1 MTEKKEIPKMQ
12 AKPKETKEL
21 AKVQAKETPKVAKEV
36 KTVKENPT
44 TQTSAP
50 QSSYVY
56 IGKKGAMAYVLAV
69 VTQFGMGAK
78 EVIIKARGKSI
89 SRAVDVGEII
99 KNKDNTMKVVSINTA
114 TEEVV
119 IQDGRPLKV
128 SSIEIVI
135 GKN

>member
-1 MTEKKEIPKMQ
+1 MAEKKEPKVQ
-12 AKPKETKEL
+12 AKPKEVKEL
-21 AKVQAKETPKVAKEV
+21 KEVKVAKEAPKVQAKVAKETPV
-36 KTVKENPT
+36 AK
-44 TQTSAP
+44 TSAP
-50 QSSYVY
+50 QGSYVY

-69 VTQFGMGAK
+69 VTQFGMGAN

-89 SRAVDVGEII
+89 SRAVDVAEII

-119 IQDGRPLKV
+119 TQDGRPLKV

>member
-1 MTEKKEIPKMQ
+1 M
-12 AKPKETKEL
+12 
-21 AKVQAKETPKVAKEV
+21 
-36 KTVKENPT
+36 
-44 TQTSAP
+44 
-50 QSSYVY
+50 
-56 IGKKGAMAYVLAV
+56 GKKGAMAYVLAV
-69 VTQFGMGAK
+69 VTQFGMGAN

-89 SRAVDVGEII
+89 SRAVDVAEII

-119 IQDGRPLKV
+119 TQDGRPLKV